1 MLSQFVFALKMSFS
15 LLVHVRCFV
24 SVVLCSVL
32 LFHFVIFVSLSFSF
46 NEESGLLQAGGGA
59 QEEHRRGETVAG
71 RVWSDT
77 GGVQSGERMLRREML
92 FQNIENEI

>member
-1 MLSQFVFALKMSFS
+1 MSSQFVFALKMSFS

-24 SVVLCSVL
+24 PVVLCSVL

-59 QEEHRRGETVAG
+59 GGAQAG
-71 RVWSDT
+71 RDGGREGVVRHGWSAIRGADVAK
-77 GGVQSGERMLRREML
+77 GNVVSKYRK
-92 FQNIENEI
+92 